1 MRIFQKPL
9 KGIDT
14 LYSCRKFWGVS
25 DGAYL
30 STDASLTENKTVDY
44 SAERM
49 KHILGRY
56 EHNAGTYYK
65 DMLENAAKYDGMELR
80 QMSKLTQ
87 NLLKAVDYDRAK
99 KKRKKTTGFS
109 ENCFHRKVYLIRLC
123 RRDLLHIRIST
134 LME

>member
-1 MRIFQKPL
+1 
-9 KGIDT
+9 
-14 LYSCRKFWGVS
+14 
-25 DGAYL
+25 
-30 STDASLTENKTVDY
+30 
-44 SAERM
+44 M

-99 KKRKKTTGFS
+99 KKRE
-109 ENCFHRKVYLIRLC
+109 ENYRILGEHRKVYLIRLC

>member
-1 MRIFQKPL
+1 
-9 KGIDT
+9 
-14 LYSCRKFWGVS
+14 
-25 DGAYL
+25 
-30 STDASLTENKTVDY
+30 
-44 SAERM
+44 M

-99 KKRKKTTGFS
+99 KKGRKLPDS
-109 ENCFHRKVYLIRLC
+109 
-123 RRDLLHIRIST
+123 RRTAPIGKYI
-134 LME
+134 